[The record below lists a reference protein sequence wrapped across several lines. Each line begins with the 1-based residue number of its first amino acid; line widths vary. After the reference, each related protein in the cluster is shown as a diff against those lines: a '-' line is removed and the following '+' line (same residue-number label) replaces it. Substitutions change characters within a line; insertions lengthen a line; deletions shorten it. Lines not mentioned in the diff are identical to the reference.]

1 MREFFIDYIAL
12 FNEYIVKELNFN
24 RINVLNRFWDEGES
38 CKSVTFPY
46 FYAKFI
52 CLSSLSSKPF
62 IKKKGISYGHHP

>member
-24 RINVLNRFWDEGES
+24 KINVLNRFWNGRGRES
-38 CKSVTFPY
+38 CKSVTFPH

-52 CLSSLSSKPF
+52 CLSSL
-62 IKKKGISYGHHP
+62 